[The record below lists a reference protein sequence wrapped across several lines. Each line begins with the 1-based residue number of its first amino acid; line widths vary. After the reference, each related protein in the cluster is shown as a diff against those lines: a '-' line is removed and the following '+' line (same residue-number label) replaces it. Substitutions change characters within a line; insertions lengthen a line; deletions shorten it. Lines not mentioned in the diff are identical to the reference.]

1 MVVLLLILEVVQALA
16 LSLGSLSTS
25 ANTFNASKTYTCTLR
40 VWLQDS
46 GSSQNNLMNKSFSG
60 LVKVGT
66 AIKK

>member
-1 MVVLLLILEVVQALA
+1 MIVYHLVVWVLLLIL
-16 LSLGSLSTS
+16 
-25 ANTFNASKTYTCTLR
+25 FNASKTYTCTLR

-66 AIKK
+66 AIKEIIYLIKEM

>member
-1 MVVLLLILEVVQALA
+1 MLLKLILV
-16 LSLGSLSTS
+16 LGTLST
-25 ANTFNASKTYTCTLR
+25 ANNTLDINKNYTCTLR